1 MVFEDYTFFDSF
13 RSAIA
18 VFSGI
23 YSVIF
28 GIGIWLYA
36 DIGMKVMVA
45 GLSFVALAVA
55 LTLQS
60 AVTNEIQIRKLSERK

>member
-13 RSAIA
+13 RSVIA
-18 VFSGI
+18 LFCGV
-23 YSVIF
+23 YSIIF
-28 GIGIWLYA
+28 AIGIWSYA
-36 DIGMKVMVA
+36 DIGMKMMVA

-60 AVTNEIQIRKLSERK
+60 AVTNEVQIRKLLEK

>member
-18 VFSGI
+18 VFCGG
-23 YSVIF
+23 YSIIF
-28 GIGIWLYA
+28 GIGIWSYA
-36 DIGMKVMVA
+36 DIGMKMMVA
-45 GLSFVALAVA
+45 GLAFVALGVA

-60 AVTNEIQIRKLSERK
+60 AVTNEIQIRKLSGK